1 MEPEIK
7 MSKKNWNKLVTS
19 RTLKEGDRILVDDP
33 DGRMHEAIVDAVYPC
48 LFRRGCNEIVFKEKI
63 NGQRFIIVQASTK
76 VIKLLDDYKV
86 RYDDPNRLDHCTV
99 ASLKHMTIHF
109 VDLDL
114 TVTGGVA

>member
-1 MEPEIK
+1 
-7 MSKKNWNKLVTS
+7 
-19 RTLKEGDRILVDDP
+19 
-33 DGRMHEAIVDAVYPC
+33 MHEAIVDAVYPC

-99 ASLKHMTIHF
+99 VSLKHMTIHF